1 MFIIEPIKKED
12 ARGELKLLYRM
23 IERSLG
29 FIPPH
34 FELFA
39 SIDTKSMKE
48 FLELNHFMMNHQKI
62 DKDLLPF
69 LRLYI
74 AKKECRSYCIGFNT
88 KILQGMNI
96 EQNFIT
102 NIENKLSHVEF
113 ETAQKTLLFKVLK
126 AIYEADKFGA
136 DDLQELDKLGFS
148 NKDFFDLLSYA
159 INFMAKSKMI
169 EVYLK

>member
-1 MFIIEPIKKED
+1 MFIIEPVKKED
-12 ARGELKLLYRM
+12 ASRELKLMYKM

-39 SIDTKSMKE
+39 TIDLKSMQE
-48 FLELNHFMMNHQKI
+48 FLELNNYMFSHPKI

-69 LRLYI
+69 LRLKI
-74 AKKECRSYCIGFNT
+74 ATKESRNYCIEFNT
-88 KILQGMNI
+88 KMLQEMGMDNNI
-96 EQNFIT
+96 E
-102 NIENKLSHVEF
+102 KAEF
-113 ETAQKTLLFKVLK
+113 VASQKSLLLKVIK
-126 AIYEADKFGA
+126 AIYDADKFGV
-136 DDLQELDKLGFS
+136 DDLKELEELGLS

-159 INFMAKSKMI
+159 TGFMAKSKMI